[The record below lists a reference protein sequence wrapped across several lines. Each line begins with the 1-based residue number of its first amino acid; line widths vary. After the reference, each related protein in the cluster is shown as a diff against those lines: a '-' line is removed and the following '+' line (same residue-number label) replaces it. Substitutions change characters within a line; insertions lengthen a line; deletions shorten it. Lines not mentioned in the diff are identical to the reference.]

1 MRLQLIDKRL
11 QIRAEQQAQFAQLNH
26 VQAADPA
33 LNVADEGL
41 WPAHGFGQRCLGQ
54 SRVDPALAQL
64 LAQRIVF
71 GSMDGL
77 GHGRAI
83 KKSA

>member
-11 QIRAEQQAQFAQLNH
+11 QIRAEQQAQLAQLNYI
-26 VQAADPA
+26 QAADPA
-33 LNVADEGL
+33 LDVADKGL
-41 WPAHGFGQRCLGQ
+41 WSAQGFRKLGLGQ
-54 SRVDPALAQL
+54 SSVDPALAQL
-64 LAQRIVF
+64 LTQRIVF